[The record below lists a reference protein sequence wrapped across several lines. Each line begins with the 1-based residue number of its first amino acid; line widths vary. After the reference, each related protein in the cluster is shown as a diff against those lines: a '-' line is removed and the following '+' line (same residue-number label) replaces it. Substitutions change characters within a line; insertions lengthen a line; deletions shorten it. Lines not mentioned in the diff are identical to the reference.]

1 VLKTKNDFML
11 MFFFYVIPDFM
22 FMFFLFY
29 AAVGLGMDALLK
41 KSHGVDFLPPP
52 LPLSLKP
59 YPLTVQT
66 KFSPP

>member
-1 VLKTKNDFML
+1 ML

-41 KSHGVDFLPPP
+41 KNHME
-52 LPLSLKP
+52 
-59 YPLTVQT
+59 
-66 KFSPP
+66 